1 MINVMK
7 LSMLLR
13 QTKLIP
19 SKDINKVKIIA
30 KKMNKGQKVN
40 ATQKTLFNNVSSKL
54 SMIPM
59 LNNSSLYAMTKKILK
74 KEQKMKE
81 EAEKAQKAQ
90 KTQ

>member
-1 MINVMK
+1 MINVNK

-40 ATQKTLFNNVSSKL
+40 VTQKTLFNNVSSRL

-59 LNNSSLYAMTKKILK
+59 LDNSSLYAMTKNILK
-74 KEQKMKE
+74 KEQKIKE

-90 KTQ
+90 

>member
-1 MINVMK
+1 MINVNK

-13 QTKLIP
+13 QTKLVP

-40 ATQKTLFNNVSSKL
+40 VTQKTLFNNVSSRL

-59 LNNSSLYAMTKKILK
+59 LDNSSLYAMTKKILK
-74 KEQKMKE
+74 KEQKIKE
-81 EAEKAQKAQ
+81 EAEKAQKSQ
-90 KTQ
+90 